1 MVRVSAARLIP
12 MDAREI
18 VEGLALTART
28 AARTLVATTGDTRRA
43 ALRAIADEI
52 DARADEIAAANNLD
66 IERAKA
72 ESMHPQMQDR
82 LLLTLD
88 RIAGIARGARQV
100 ADLEDPL
107 GRILKK
113 STLPNGLEL
122 EQITVPFGVIGM
134 VYEAR
139 PNVTVD
145 AAVILLMSGNA
156 ALLRG
161 SSTADASNRVLV
173 EVMRSALAKTSISPD
188 VIQLVPSDD
197 RATVKALLTARG
209 KVDLVIPRGSA
220 ALIRMVVDEATV
232 PTIETGAGVCHVYVD
247 AAADLQKAL
256 PIVMNSKTHRPSVCN
271 AAETVLI
278 HKGVAEKFLPTLL
291 QSLHGAGV
299 LLHCDEATEKV
310 AQSLSIDTT
319 RATAENWGTEY
330 GVLEINVGV
339 VDSLESA
346 IDHIAT
352 FGTQHTEAIVTED
365 KESARKFIAMSDCA
379 AVMVNASTRFTDG
392 EQMGF
397 GAEIGISNQKLHARG
412 PMGLEAMTT
421 TTWVVTGTGQIRS

>member
-1 MVRVSAARLIP
+1 

-18 VEGLALTART
+18 VEGLALTARS
-28 AARTLVATTGDTRRA
+28 AARTLVATTGEQRRQ
-43 ALRAIADEI
+43 ALLAIADEI
-52 DARADEIAAANNLD
+52 DARTDEIIAANNQD
-66 IERAKA
+66 IERAKSD
-72 ESMHPQMQDR
+72 SMHPQMQDR
-82 LLLTLD
+82 LLLTRE
-88 RIAGIARGARQV
+88 RIAGIAAGARQV
-100 ADLEDPL
+100 AALEDPL

-122 EQITVPFGVIGM
+122 EQMSVPFGVIGM

-161 SSTADASNRVLV
+161 SSTAEASNKVLID
-173 EVMRSALAKTSISPD
+173 VMRSALAKTNISPD

-197 RATVKALLTARG
+197 RATVQALLTARG

-247 AAADLQKAL
+247 AAADLAKAL

-271 AAETVLI
+271 AAETVLV
-278 HKGVAEKFLPTLL
+278 HKSVAETFLPTLL
-291 QSLHGAGV
+291 TSLHNAGV
-299 LLHCDEATEKV
+299 LLHCDEAAEAIAKT
-310 AQSLSIDTT
+310 LSIDVT
-319 RATAENWGTEY
+319 RATAQHWGTEY

-365 KESARKFIAMSDCA
+365 KERARRFIAMSDCA

-421 TTWVVTGTGQIRS
+421 TTWIVTGTGQIRS

>member
-1 MVRVSAARLIP
+1 MVRVSGARLIP
-12 MDAREI
+12 MDARAI
-18 VEGLALTART
+18 VEGLALTARS
-28 AARTLVATTGDTRRA
+28 AARTLVATSGETRKQ
-43 ALRAIADEI
+43 ALRAIATALEERSDEI
-52 DARADEIAAANNLD
+52 LAANDLD
-66 IERAKA
+66 MQRARD

-82 LLLTLD
+82 LLLTRE
-88 RIAGIARGARQV
+88 RITAMANGARQV

-122 EQITVPFGVIGM
+122 EQVSVPFGVIGM

-161 SSTADASNRVLV
+161 SSTADASNKVLI
-173 EVMRSALAKTSISPD
+173 EVMRSALATTSISPD
-188 VIQLVPSDD
+188 VLQLVPSDE
-197 RATVKALLTARG
+197 RATVQALLTARG

-220 ALIRMVVDEATV
+220 SLIRMVVDEATV
-232 PTIETGAGVCHVYVD
+232 PTIETGAGVCHVYID
-247 AAADLQKAL
+247 AAADLEKAL
-256 PIVMNSKTHRPSVCN
+256 PIVLNSKTHRPSVCN
-271 AAETVLI
+271 AAETVLV
-278 HKGVAEKFLPTLL
+278 HTSVAEKFLPTLL
-291 QSLHGAGV
+291 KSLHGAGV
-299 LLHCDEATEKV
+299 VLHVDATVEAV
-310 AQSLSIDTT
+310 AKTLNIDAT

-330 GVLEINVGV
+330 GVLEMNVGV

-346 IDHIAT
+346 VDHIAT
-352 FGTQHTEAIVTED
+352 FGTKHTEAIVTQD
-365 KESARKFIAMSDCA
+365 NESARKFVAMSDCA

-421 TTWVVTGTGQIRS
+421 TTWIVTGTGQIRS

>member
-1 MVRVSAARLIP
+1 

-18 VEGLALTART
+18 VEGLALTARV
-28 AARTLVATTGDTRRA
+28 AARTLVASTGEQRRQ
-43 ALRAIADEI
+43 ALLAIAAEIDSRTDEI
-52 DARADEIAAANNLD
+52 IAANNRD

-72 ESMHPQMQDR
+72 DSMHPQMQDR
-82 LLLTLD
+82 LLLTRE
-88 RIAGIARGARQV
+88 RIAGIAAGARQV
-100 ADLEDPL
+100 AALEDPL

-122 EQITVPFGVIGM
+122 EQMSVPFGVIGM

-161 SSTADASNRVLV
+161 SSTAEASNKVLID
-173 EVMRSALAKTSISPD
+173 VMRSALAKTSISPD
-188 VIQLVPSDD
+188 VLQLVPSDD
-197 RATVKALLTARG
+197 RATVQALLTARG

-220 ALIRMVVDEATV
+220 SLIRMVVDEATV

-247 AAADLQKAL
+247 ASADLAKAL

-271 AAETVLI
+271 AAETVLV
-278 HKGVAEKFLPTLL
+278 HKSVAEKFLPTLL
-291 QSLHGAGV
+291 TSLHNAGV
-299 LLHCDEATEKV
+299 ALHCDEAAELIAKT
-310 AQSLSIDTT
+310 LSIDVG
-319 RATAENWGTEY
+319 RATAQHWGTEY
-330 GVLEINVGV
+330 GVLEMNVGV
-339 VDSLESA
+339 VDSLEKA
-346 IDHIAT
+346 VDHIAT

-365 KESARKFIAMSDCA
+365 KESARRFIAMSDCA

-421 TTWVVTGTGQIRS
+421 TTWIVTGTGQIRS